1 MLGGMHDRTGMVLAS
16 KVAKAGNTRRA
27 HRRCMHGLRTEGEL
41 PRNALGCSH
50 IITDRDK
57 LVMIIHAMKSVCC
70 SPKAC
75 VGPQKNRALKNQVF
89 PADQVLSHKIL
100 LR

>member
-1 MLGGMHDRTGMVLAS
+1 MLGGMHDRAGMVLAS

-41 PRNALGCSH
+41 PRHALGCSLVMK
-50 IITDRDK
+50 DRDK

-70 SPKAC
+70 LSKAC